1 MKARLKQIAARI
13 DALSLR
19 ERVILFLSVII
30 LVLVLAEVAWLTPL
44 QAMHRQITQ
53 RFTTQNAELL
63 RLQDEL
69 RSLSGQT
76 GPGQLVR
83 EELNQV
89 RERLASVNS
98 EISKLPVSQ
107 RDDTPLTK
115 VLVYFLRRHEGL
127 VLVRTATLAGD
138 SRTAPSSASG
148 VTRQGVELVVSGSYP
163 ELVRYVQTLERS
175 LPTLRWGGMRMDSE
189 NRTAELTLQV
199 WLVGATP

>member
-1 MKARLKQIAARI
+1 MKARLKQIATRI

-19 ERVILFLSVII
+19 ERVILFLSLII
-30 LVLVLAEVAWLTPL
+30 LILVLAEVAWLTPL
-44 QAMHRQITQ
+44 QAAHRQITQ
-53 RFTTQNAELL
+53 RFTAQNAELL

-83 EELNQV
+83 EELAQV
-89 RERLASVNS
+89 KERLASVNA
-98 EISKLPVSQ
+98 EIAKLPVSS

-127 VLVRTATLAGD
+127 VLVRTATLAAD
-138 SRTAPSSASG
+138 SQTAVSAASG
-148 VTRQGVELVVSGSYP
+148 VTRQGVELVVSGSYA
-163 ELVRYVQTLERS
+163 ELVRYVQTLERA
-175 LPTLRWGGMRMDSE
+175 LPSLRWGAMRMNSE
-189 NRTAELTLQV
+189 SRDAELTLQV

>member
-19 ERVILFLSVII
+19 ERVILFLSIII
-30 LVLVLAEVAWLTPL
+30 LLLVLAEAAWLTPL
-44 QAMHRQITQ
+44 QATHRQITQ

-69 RSLSGQT
+69 RTLSGQP
-76 GPGQLVR
+76 GPGQQVR
-83 EELNQV
+83 EELAQV
-89 RERLASVNS
+89 RERLANVNT
-98 EISKLPVSQ
+98 EIARMPVSQ

-115 VLVYFLRRHEGL
+115 VLVHFLRRHEGL
-127 VLVRTATLAGD
+127 VLVRTATLAVD
-138 SRTAPSSASG
+138 SRTAPSSPTG
-148 VTRQGVELVVSGSYP
+148 VTRQGVELVVSGSYA

-175 LPTLRWGGMRMDSE
+175 LPNLRWGGMRMNSE
-189 NRTAELTLQV
+189 NRDAELTLQV